1 MLHTSV
7 HGGRKIRLL
16 IRVRYT
22 LRYLKAIDKTPEIK
36 REQRVTN
43 EHSWW
48 ERTTTLRC
56 RPHKNGREAG
66 AAPCFKNMTPCSLPA
81 INIIMP
87 LAMLPVNDVPRRATC
102 QSYKFSLML
111 VSSLLCTMHFAYSSR
126 NRDSSVPKLKES
138 RVLRTSIKY
147 SWREKSDF
155 VTSSPQRESRTH
167 LRCSALR

>member
-1 MLHTSV
+1 MYSASTWEAFPHAR
-7 HGGRKIRLL
+7 GIIRLSSITVCMQFSIFVDRL
-16 IRVRYT
+16 
-22 LRYLKAIDKTPEIK
+22 
-36 REQRVTN
+36 
-43 EHSWW
+43 SS
-48 ERTTTLRC
+48 
-56 RPHKNGREAG
+56 EAG